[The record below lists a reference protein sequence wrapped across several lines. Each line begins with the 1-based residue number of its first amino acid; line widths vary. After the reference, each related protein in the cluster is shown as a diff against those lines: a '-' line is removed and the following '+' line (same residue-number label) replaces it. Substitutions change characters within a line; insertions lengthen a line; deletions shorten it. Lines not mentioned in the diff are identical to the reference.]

1 MSTLNYLKYPSGK
14 LYGLLKYRL
23 GLVIYFTYVATLI
36 IRIASQF
43 NKNGEKQSVI
53 IANISLALLISS
65 ISMMV
70 SIISLYHLWKDKGYK
85 KDTRKV
91 RITGHSIAL
100 INSITTVVQIISLTS
115 IFGISSKEGSNVSLN
130 TIFSFIGTLMSIL
143 IFFPIAVYCRHYD
156 YKSSKTLKE
165 QTKHKEERKK
175 YEKEQKKHKT
185 VIIILSAMLMLDSIA
200 IANKIISFL
209 EKKGSFIIENTT
221 FNLGDDIT
229 YYFNLS
235 ATIGILC
242 AIIMTGLSTY
252 RMVIEQNSEL
262 SDVDITQELEQQPE
276 TSFPG

>member
-1 MSTLNYLKYPSGK
+1 MSTLNYLKYPNGK

-23 GLVIYFTYVATLI
+23 GLVIYFAYIATLI

-43 NKNGEKQSVI
+43 NKSGEKQGII

-65 ISMMV
+65 ISMMI
-70 SIISLYHLWKDKGYK
+70 SIISLHHLSKDKEYK

-100 INSITTVVQIISLTS
+100 INSIATIVQTVSLIS
-115 IFGISSKEGSNVSLN
+115 IFGISSKESSNVSIN
-130 TIFSFIGTLMSIL
+130 TIFSFAGTLMSIL

-156 YKSSKTLKE
+156 YKFSKTQEE
-165 QTKHKEERKK
+165 QAKHKEEQKK
-175 YEKEQKKHKT
+175 YEKEKKKHKM
-185 VIIILSAMLMLDSIA
+185 IIVILSAMLTLDLVT
-200 IANKIISFL
+200 IANKVISFL

-221 FNLGDDIT
+221 FNLGNDIT
-229 YYFNLS
+229 YYFSLS

-242 AIIMTGLSTY
+242 AIMMMGLSTY

-262 SDVDITQELEQQPE
+262 SDVNIAQEQDQLNIH
-276 TSFPG
+276 T